1 MIKLVT
7 GTEIDIVM
15 IAESVTEIEE
25 VSVTEIVN
33 VREIKRVTAK
43 QIVKECVTMGLQKKI
58 RAKVTQTGHR
68 KQVNNNTEEARA

>member
-7 GTEIDIVM
+7 GTETDIVM

-33 VREIKRVTAK
+33 VREIRRVTAK
-43 QIVKECVTMGLQKKI
+43 QIVKECVTVGLQKKI
-58 RAKVTQTGHR
+58 RVKVTQMGHR